1 MKTLF
6 LRLLLIAS
14 IFIVIDQLAGVVLN
28 KIRDNSPDGR
38 YFKTRYSLENTKD
51 DIIILGSS
59 RGEINYIPKLIEDSL
74 HLSCWDASR
83 GGQGLPYMHAIEEGI
98 LARYTPKAFILNI
111 EADILE
117 YPPFYQEAG
126 FLRPF
131 YTSHKEIQ
139 PELDKISTHER
150 FKMFFNLYAYNS
162 SFYYLVRPYFFH
174 DLDGK
179 KEDKGWKPRDGE
191 IHDSGRPFIVIDD
204 HNPLNEEAVREF
216 EAITNMLEERGIQL
230 FLVISPNYGESTIR
244 TSTVEYLK
252 NYSEQ
257 HDIPLF
263 NFSSDST
270 FVKSPEYFIDIQHL
284 NKIGADLFTKKLI
297 AKIKAAYK
305 A

>member
-38 YFKTRYSLENTKD
+38 YFKTRYSLENANEEV
-51 DIIILGSS
+51 IILGSS

-98 LARYTPKAFILNI
+98 LARYNPKVFILNV
-111 EADILE
+111 EADMLE
-117 YPPFYQEAG
+117 YPPFYHEAG

-131 YTSHKEIQ
+131 YASHKEIQ
-139 PELDKISTHER
+139 PELDKISAHEH

-174 DLDGK
+174 NLDGK
-179 KEDKGWKPRDGE
+179 KEDKGWKPRTGE
-191 IHDSGRPFIVIDD
+191 FHDPGYPFAIIDD
-204 HNPLNEEAVREF
+204 HNPLNTEAVNEF
-216 EAITNMLEERGIQL
+216 EAIAKMLEERGIQL
-230 FLVISPNYGESTIR
+230 FLVISPNFGESTIN
-244 TSTVEYLK
+244 TSTIEYFT
-252 NYSEQ
+252 NYSKQ
-257 HDIPLF
+257 HHVPLF

-270 FVKSPEYFIDIQHL
+270 FVHSPEYFIDIQHL
-284 NKIGADLFTKKLI
+284 NVTGAEIFTKKLI
-297 AKIKAAYK
+297 EKIKAAYK
-305 A
+305 V